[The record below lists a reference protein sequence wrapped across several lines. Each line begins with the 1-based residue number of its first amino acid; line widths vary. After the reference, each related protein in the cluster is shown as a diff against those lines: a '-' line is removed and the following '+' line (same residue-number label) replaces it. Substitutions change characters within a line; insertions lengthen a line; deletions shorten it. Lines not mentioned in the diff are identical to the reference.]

1 MQLQTF
7 DTAAIENQA
16 MRAYFRRL
24 GKLADQPSQF
34 CTEFFELDGEQY
46 VRLANINRNLA
57 TYRVIP
63 RSDGWWLRYVDI
75 DLNGSNWECDGAM
88 DGGCGSA
95 DMEHEIGAGSDR
107 PFDGASSLWW
117 SILAD
122 LPTVGQMPADII
134 GASD

>member
-34 CTEFFELDGEQY
+34 CTEFFEKDGEQY

-57 TYRVIP
+57 TYRVT
-63 RSDGWWLRYVDI
+63 RRTDGGWQLRYVEPDSSRPKERS
-75 DLNGSNWECDGAM
+75 DL
-88 DGGCGSA
+88 DGGDIEA
-95 DMEHEIGAGSDR
+95 DTEQEPGQGTNQSPHGEWSHWR
-107 PFDGASSLWW
+107 SL
-117 SILAD
+117 LVN
-122 LPTVGQMPADII
+122 LPTVGPIPADKP
-134 GASD
+134 GASN